1 MDIETAILNSSCYGI
16 AYDSSCRECRICE
29 VYKTCRDAC
38 KRNCGVKVQVVELP
52 PEMIDGFEEI
62 TPPDESDEIDAQ
74 EPTTSPTNPV
84 DEVVEGH
91 EEVIIK
97 PDTITVADP
106 EEVSMSDE
114 SVELVHEKAKHGKGK
129 KVVSKKTAK
138 ATVTYADDMPNF
150 KKMDVPELEALLEE
164 RGVEAAPLKERYGAN
179 IPILKMRL
187 IMALKKTYE
196 VHEQVTEE

>member
-1 MDIETAILNSSCYGI
+1 MDIETAITNSSCYGI

-29 VYKTCRDAC
+29 VYKACRDAC
-38 KRNCGVKVQVVELP
+38 KRNGGVKVQVVELP
-52 PEMIDGFEEI
+52 PEMIDGFEEV
-62 TPPDESDEIDAQ
+62 TPHDDVDPQ
-74 EPTTSPTNPV
+74 EPTNSPTSPTY
-84 DEVVEGH
+84 ELMEGY
-91 EEVIIK
+91 EEVNIK
-97 PDTITVADP
+97 PDIITVADP

-114 SVELVHEKAKHGKGK
+114 SVELVHEKAKHGNGK

-150 KKMDVPELEALLEE
+150 KKMDMSELEALLEK
-164 RGVEAAPLKERYGAN
+164 RGVEAAPLKERYGTN

-196 VHEQVTEE
+196 VHAKVTED

>member
-1 MDIETAILNSSCYGI
+1 MDIETAITNSSCYGI

-38 KRNCGVKVQVVELP
+38 KRNGGVKVQVVELP
-52 PEMIDGFEEI
+52 PEMIDGFEEV
-62 TPPDESDEIDAQ
+62 TPTDETDIQ
-74 EPTTSPTNPV
+74 EPTTSPTRPA
-84 DEVVEGH
+84 DELMEGYEEVV
-91 EEVIIK
+91 VK

-114 SVELVHEKAKHGKGK
+114 SMELVHEKAKNGKGK

-150 KKMDVPELEALLEE
+150 KKMDVSELEALLEE

-187 IMALKKTYE
+187 IMNLKKTYE
-196 VHEQVTEE
+196 VHAKVTEE